1 MVDSLCLTA
10 ILETHP
16 NTNQIAVSVQLGE
29 QSAQWSAYI
38 YDLVPATGETVLD
51 QHFAPWF

>member
-16 NTNQIAVSVQLGE
+16 NTNQIADSVQLGE